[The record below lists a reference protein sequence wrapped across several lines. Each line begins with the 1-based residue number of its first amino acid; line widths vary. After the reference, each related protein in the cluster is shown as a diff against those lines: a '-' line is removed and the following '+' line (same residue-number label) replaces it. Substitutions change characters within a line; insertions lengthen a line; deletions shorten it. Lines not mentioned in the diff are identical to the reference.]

1 MKNRRALRIG
11 ARWWAG
17 IALLLIAVLLFLTA
31 PGVDDEVGALLGNGV
46 VFSQGALMRTLAV
59 LDAAAAVWVL
69 VRPRSYAGLTAA
81 LVAVIG
87 LWLAPRMGA
96 AALLELGG
104 LALDVRFVV
113 LPLEVSVVVAGL
125 AVTAFWMTRNLK
137 SRARAGQG
145 A

>member
-1 MKNRRALRIG
+1 MKNRRALRII

-17 IALLLIAVLLFLTA
+17 LGLLVIAVLLFLSA
-31 PGVDDEVGALLGNGV
+31 PGVDDEIGALLGNGV

-59 LDAAAAVWVL
+59 IDTAAALWVL
-69 VRPRSYAGLTAA
+69 IRPRSYAGLTAA
-81 LVAVIG
+81 LAGVIG

-96 AALLELGG
+96 AALLDVG
-104 LALDVRFVV
+104 AFDLDVRFVV

-137 SRARAGQG
+137 TRRRAGQS